1 MAVRRPER
9 EYHTRFGWWVMTHD
23 RGGAAI
29 IGLAAFAAVTSDAIF
44 VATRWH
50 GFDSAF
56 GRGFVSGF
64 VGLAVFG
71 LVGRTL
77 SGHAPLADDRD
88 LARRRA
94 RRNNVGAVIV
104 LLVFVSLPTFGAS
117 YFSPSALIL
126 GCLAALGFFFAFS
139 CLLAIRR
146 RRQTP

>member
-29 IGLAAFAAVTSDAIF
+29 IGLAALAAVTSDAIY

-50 GFDSAF
+50 GFDSTF

-64 VGLAVFG
+64 VGLVVIG
-71 LVGRTL
+71 LVGRAL
-77 SGHAPLADDRD
+77 SGHAALGDDRD
-88 LARRRA
+88 LARKRA
-94 RRNNVGAVIV
+94 RRNNVAGVIA
-104 LLVFVSLPTFGAS
+104 LLLFVSLPTFGAS

-126 GCLAALGFFFAFS
+126 GSLAALGFFFAFS
-139 CLLAIRR
+139 GLLAIRR
-146 RRQTP
+146 PRQTP